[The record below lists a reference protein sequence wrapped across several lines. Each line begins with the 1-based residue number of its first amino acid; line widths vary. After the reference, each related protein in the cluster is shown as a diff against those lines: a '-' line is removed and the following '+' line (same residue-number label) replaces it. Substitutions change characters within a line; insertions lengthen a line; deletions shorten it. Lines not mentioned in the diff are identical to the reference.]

1 MRAYTKNVRESEIL
15 ADALPFPREIPQ
27 EYESAHQEPI
37 FDPKRHL
44 ALEPPAQVWRL
55 AEFGYGEEEIRR
67 CASDVAV
74 AGPFRLLS
82 AEGVAAARSVALSL
96 RSMSQISNRTANY
109 LAGGVY
115 RSKFLRDL
123 CECRQITDFLSN

>member
-1 MRAYTKNVRESEIL
+1 MREGGVIGIDKEIRADPL
-15 ADALPFPREIPQ
+15 AFPRDFPPQ
-27 EYESAHQEPI
+27 YKSGHDEPT
-37 FDPKRHL
+37 FDPQRHL
-44 ALEPPAQVWRL
+44 ALEAPMQVWSL
-55 AEFGYGEEEIRR
+55 ADLGYTAAEISG
-67 CASDVAV
+67 CASDIAV